1 MEFNK
6 TTGKRKG
13 NKPSITF
20 RTLPDTGN
28 GRRYQGAINKN
39 GFELMLKTFPKLCG
53 LEVVFSDKHSIIGFK
68 ALPGKNLRPWF
79 GATELFESL
88 KLVTYKRYKLTE
100 CPDTPGLLI
109 IDSNEF
115 KDGTV

>member
-6 TTGKRKG
+6 TTGTRKG

-20 RTLPDTGN
+20 RSLPDTGN
-28 GRRYQGAINKN
+28 ELRYHGAINKN
-39 GFELMLKTFPKLCG
+39 AFDLMRETFPKSSG
-53 LEVVFSDKHSIIGFK
+53 LEVVFSDQHSIIGFK
-68 ALPGKNLRPWF
+68 SVPDKELKKYF

-100 CPDTPGLLI
+100 CPDTKGLLI

-115 KDGTV
+115 KDG